1 MNFSILNIQTDRLV
15 IRPLTFDDYEVWY
28 RAYSERKPSQS
39 AYDDGYI
46 DMMPC
51 TKTWFEEL
59 VLRHRQLA
67 DNDEQYIVAIF
78 TQSGRHLGMI
88 DIVTLARANMNWCEL
103 GYFIHNQEWRQG
115 YASEALSALI
125 GHLYPC
131 LDFHRIEAHVSLG
144 NDPSRQLLEKLG
156 FRLEVIREQFMF
168 EDGEW
173 IDKAVYVKNLHSDSL
188 K

>member
-1 MNFSILNIQTDRLV
+1 
-15 IRPLTFDDYEVWY
+15 
-28 RAYSERKPSQS
+28 
-39 AYDDGYI
+39 
-46 DMMPC
+46 
-51 TKTWFEEL
+51 
-59 VLRHRQLA
+59 
-67 DNDEQYIVAIF
+67 
-78 TQSGRHLGMI
+78 
-88 DIVTLARANMNWCEL
+88 
-103 GYFIHNQEWRQG
+103 
-115 YASEALSALI
+115 
-125 GHLYPC
+125 C